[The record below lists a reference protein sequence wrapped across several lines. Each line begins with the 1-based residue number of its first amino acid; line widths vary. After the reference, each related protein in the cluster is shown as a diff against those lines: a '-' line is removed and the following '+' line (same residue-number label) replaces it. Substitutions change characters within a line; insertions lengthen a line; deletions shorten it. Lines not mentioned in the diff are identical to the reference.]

1 MGDPKKQRKKFDSP
15 KYPWS
20 KDRVES
26 ELRILGDYGL
36 RNKRE
41 LWRHRTELSKY
52 RAIARELRG
61 RSGEDSEQKEKQL
74 LSKLFSI
81 GLILES
87 SNLDNALDL
96 TIRDVL
102 ERRLQTIVFRQGLA
116 KTPHQARQLIV
127 HGHISI
133 KGKKITTPS
142 YIVKRE
148 EETEISYSPTSP
160 FSKKEHI
167 IHKELSS
174 LPPVQ

>member
-1 MGDPKKQRKKFDSP
+1 MGDPKRQRKKFESP

-20 KDRVES
+20 KDRFES

-41 LWRHRTELSKY
+41 LWRHRTKLSRY
-52 RAIARELRG
+52 RAISRELRG
-61 RSGEDSEQKEKQL
+61 KSGEDIEQKEKQL

-81 GLILES
+81 GLIFET

-96 TIRDVL
+96 TIKDVL

-148 EETEISYSPTSP
+148 EETEISYSLTSP
-160 FSKKEHI
+160 LSKKEHI

-174 LPPVQ
+174 LSPDQ

>member
-1 MGDPKKQRKKFDSP
+1 MGDPKRQRKKFESP

-20 KDRVES
+20 KDRIEA
-26 ELRILGDYGL
+26 ELQIIGDYGL

-41 LWRHRTELSKY
+41 LWRHHTELS
-52 RAIARELRG
+52 RFRTIARELRG
-61 RSGEDSEQKEKQL
+61 KSGKDSEQKDKLL

-81 GLILES
+81 GLILENA
-87 SNLDNALDL
+87 NLDNALDL
-96 TIRDVL
+96 TIKDVL

-127 HGHISI
+127 HGHVSI
-133 KGKKITTPS
+133 KGKKITAPS

-148 EETEISYSPTSP
+148 EEAEISYSPTSP

-174 LPPVQ
+174 SSSA